1 MGEYSGKFTE
11 LSLKRK
17 QWLLVFNSLTDIS
30 ETRIRQLYK
39 HATVG

>member
-1 MGEYSGKFTE
+1 
-11 LSLKRK
+11 
-17 QWLLVFNSLTDIS
+17 VFNSLTDIS